1 MPKKSFIVSLTG
13 GLGNQ
18 LFQLAAALNLSSGKN
33 LELTSAYGNPRPL
46 NSQFADLYSF
56 SLPTNVRIIERKP
69 ATLLVKKCVGYNLR
83 MGIKLRNYEKIKF
96 VKWLISKTTSF
107 LLFFDLHKFVT
118 LISSGG
124 VGFSQINI
132 SKNNSLLVGYFQSFK
147 WATSPE
153 VFEKLKALNLLT
165 YSEVLDKLYIESK
178 EVLPLVV
185 HVRLGDY
192 LKEDS
197 FGVLSK
203 NYYLQAIEKMMA
215 THEYKEIWV
224 FSDDLENAKLV
235 LPRKFEKLT
244 KWMQEIENSP
254 AKTLQAMRFGHGYVI
269 GNSTFSWWGAF
280 LSYNESAKV
289 IAPDPWFK
297 GMESPKDLIPP
308 KWERIKSWPSNS
320 Y

>member
-1 MPKKSFIVSLTG
+1 MSKKHFVLSLTG

-18 LFQLAAALNLSSGKN
+18 LFQLAAALKISNGA
-33 LELTSAYGNPRPL
+33 EVQLTTTYGNPRPFTN
-46 NSQFADLYSF
+46 NSADLYSF
-56 SLPTNVRIIERKP
+56 TLPNNVKIINRKT
-69 ATLLVKKCVGYNLR
+69 ASYLVKKCVGYNLR
-83 MGIKLRNYEKIKF
+83 MGTSPRNYENNKF
-96 VKWLISKTTSF
+96 VKWFISKATFF
-107 LLFFDLHKFVT
+107 LLFIDLHRPFT
-118 LISSGG
+118 LITGNG
-124 VGFSQINI
+124 VGFSQITAN
-132 SKNNSLLVGYFQSFK
+132 KNNSLLVGYFQSFK

-153 VFEKLKALNLLT
+153 VFQKLKALNVLAH
-165 YSEVLDKLYIESK
+165 SEVLDKLYIESK
-178 EVLPLVV
+178 EVLPLIV

-215 THEYKEIWV
+215 TYEYKEIWV
-224 FSDDLENAKLV
+224 FSDELENAKLV

-244 KWMQEIENSP
+244 KWMPEIENSP

-308 KWERIKSWPSNS
+308 KWERIQSWPSNS
-320 Y
+320 